1 MPPRLL
7 ISTSLLCLGVVLTS
21 VTAPLTANDL
31 LQANRCQVIP
41 LAGQQVAFQIDGIE
55 KTRWHFGTSY
65 PRPFFFPFRGPSG
78 ASLTRMGH
86 PGAPNHDHH
95 RSVWFA
101 HAKIN
106 GHDFWSD
113 NTQCRI
119 RQKSWLAYHDGPDE
133 AIMAA
138 SLAWLDPDGSE
149 LLTQELVSAILPL
162 PNGEHALEVQIT
174 VRLSEEQAQQP
185 LELEK
190 TTFGFFAVRVAK
202 TLSVHFGDGTLTNS
216 EGAIG
221 EKNIF
226 GKPAPW
232 VDYSGS
238 VLVGRGPNRTTR
250 REGITYFDH
259 PSNPRYPTH
268 WHVREDGWMGASSC
282 FLKSFSL
289 EPDQPL
295 TWRYLLHAHSGDYS
309 AAKATKLHT
318 AFAKRPGFQV
328 QKSKKPHLSYEVSRL
343 ASP

>member
-119 RQKSWLAYHDGPDE
+119 RQKAWLAYHDGPDE

-162 PNGEHALEVQIT
+162 PNGEH
-174 VRLSEEQAQQP
+174 
-185 LELEK
+185 
-190 TTFGFFAVRVAK
+190 
-202 TLSVHFGDGTLTNS
+202 
-216 EGAIG
+216 
-221 EKNIF
+221 
-226 GKPAPW
+226 
-232 VDYSGS
+232 
-238 VLVGRGPNRTTR
+238 
-250 REGITYFDH
+250 
-259 PSNPRYPTH
+259 
-268 WHVREDGWMGASSC
+268 
-282 FLKSFSL
+282 
-289 EPDQPL
+289 
-295 TWRYLLHAHSGDYS
+295 
-309 AAKATKLHT
+309 
-318 AFAKRPGFQV
+318 
-328 QKSKKPHLSYEVSRL
+328 
-343 ASP
+343 